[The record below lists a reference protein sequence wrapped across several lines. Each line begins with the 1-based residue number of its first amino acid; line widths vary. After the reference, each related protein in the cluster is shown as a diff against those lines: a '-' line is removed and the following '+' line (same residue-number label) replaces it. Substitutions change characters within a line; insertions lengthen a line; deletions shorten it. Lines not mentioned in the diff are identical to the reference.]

1 MDNCFD
7 DIFGCEEFEV
17 NEDNISEEDC
27 FADIFGEES
36 LGDDIFGEEVFGE
49 DIFGEDIF
57 GEEVFE
63 EEVLVSNMH
72 DWLNTDDNPELIN
85 LNCKNPNTQIYFKDP
100 NFNYSADY
108 SNLRFIFEKFRSDLV
123 EGEF

>member
-49 DIFGEDIF
+49 DIFGE
-57 GEEVFE
+57 EVFE
-63 EEVLVSNMH
+63 EEVLVSNMY